1 MVLGKEYLAK
11 RQGKLICHHH
21 LGCCRIVGEE
31 EDGEIPCKS
40 RKKPRNALNTKL
52 RLMPLLCANLDER
65 RVIDTMLARA
75 ALLKITF
82 PLADRQLGNA
92 GISTTSIIL

>member
-1 MVLGKEYLAK
+1 
-11 RQGKLICHHH
+11 
-21 LGCCRIVGEE
+21 
-31 EDGEIPCKS
+31 
-40 RKKPRNALNTKL
+40 
-52 RLMPLLCANLDER
+52 MPLLCANLDER

-92 GISTTSIIL
+92 GISTTSIILNGCTHYLVLARLTHVRFRARARRLDSGRNYEGRISFDYTRMRSWPSLRSRG